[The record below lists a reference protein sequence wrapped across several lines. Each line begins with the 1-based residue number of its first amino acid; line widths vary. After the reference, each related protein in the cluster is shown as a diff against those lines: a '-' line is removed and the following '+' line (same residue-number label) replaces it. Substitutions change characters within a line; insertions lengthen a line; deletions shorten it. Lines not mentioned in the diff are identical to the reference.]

1 MFNFFVEESA
11 RTGEYFRITGAD
23 YNHICNVLR
32 MKNGDTFLV
41 SCNGASCLCSFER
54 AEEDAVVARILEE
67 DYQNTELSVNFYLFQ
82 GLPKGDK
89 LELIIQK
96 TVELG
101 VAGIIPVEMSRCVMK
116 LDEKKKKSR
125 QERWQS
131 IAESAAKQS
140 KRNIIPEVAEVMTY
154 KQVMAKASQMDLF
167 LVPYE
172 NERGMAATR
181 DALEKI
187 RPGMSV
193 GILVGPEGGFDPH
206 EIELARENG
215 ADIISLGKRI
225 LRAET
230 AAVTAVGMGM
240 LHVELNLDGAEQ

>member
-1 MFNFFVEESA
+1 MYNFFVDENA
-11 RTGEYFRITGAD
+11 RAGDSFRISGKD

-32 MKNGDTFLV
+32 MQVGDTFLV
-41 SCNGASCLCSFER
+41 SCDGISCLCRLEHMES
-54 AEEDAVVARILEE
+54 DAVVAEIVEE
-67 DYQNTELSVNFYLFQ
+67 DYRNTELPVRFYLFQ

-89 LELIIQK
+89 MELIIQK

-125 QERWQS
+125 RERWQA

-140 KRNIIPEVAEVMTY
+140 KRNVIPEVSDVMTY
-154 KQVMAKASQMDLF
+154 KQAMSKVAELDLF

-181 DALEKI
+181 EALSRI
-187 RPGMSV
+187 QPGMSV
-193 GILVGPEGGFDPH
+193 GILIGPEGGF
-206 EIELARENG
+206 EEKEVELARTAG
-215 ADIISLGKRI
+215 AAVISLGGRI

-230 AAVTAVGMGM
+230 AAMTAVGLGM
-240 LHVELNLDGAEQ
+240 LHVEMNLGGDDQ

>member
-1 MFNFFVEESA
+1 MFNFFVDGSA
-11 RTGEYFRITGAD
+11 RIGAHFRIIGAD

-32 MKNGDTFLV
+32 MQQGDTFLV
-41 SCNGASCLCSFER
+41 SCEGTSCLCSFDH
-54 AEEDAVVARILEE
+54 AGDDAVLARIIEE
-67 DYQNTELSVNFYLFQ
+67 NYQNTELPVSFYLFQ

-116 LDEKKKKSR
+116 LDDKKKQSR

-140 KRNIIPEVAEVMTY
+140 KRSLIPEVFDVMTY
-154 KQVMAKASQMDLF
+154 KQAIAKATEMDLF
-167 LVPYE
+167 WVPYE
-172 NERGMAATR
+172 NERGMEATCE
-181 DALEKI
+181 ALAKI
-187 RPGMSV
+187 KSGMSV
-193 GILVGPEGGFDPH
+193 GILIGPEGGFDPR
-206 EIELARENG
+206 EIEQAREIG

-225 LRAET
+225 LRTET

-240 LHVELNLDGAEQ
+240 LHVEMNLGGEKQ

>member
-1 MFNFFVEESA
+1 MFNFFVEESS
-11 RTGEYFRITGAD
+11 RTENEFRISGTD

-32 MKNGDTFLV
+32 MQVGDTFLV
-41 SCNGASCLCSFER
+41 SCGGASCLCSLER
-54 AEEDAVVARILEE
+54 IEDDTVVAQILEE
-67 DYQNTELSVNFYLFQ
+67 NYQNTELPVRFYLFQ

-96 TVELG
+96 CVELG
-101 VAGIIPVEMSRCVMK
+101 AAGVIPVEMNRCVVK
-116 LDEKKKKSR
+116 LDAKKKKSR

-140 KRNIIPEVAEVMTY
+140 KRNVIPEVSEVMSY
-154 KQVMAKASQMDLF
+154 KQAMDKASEMDLF

-181 DALEKI
+181 EALSRI

-193 GILVGPEGGFDPH
+193 GILIGPEGGFDPQ
-206 EIELARENG
+206 EIERAREMG
-215 ADIISLGKRI
+215 AVIVSLGKRI

-230 AAVTAVGMGM
+230 AAVTAVAMGM
-240 LHVELNLDGAEQ
+240 LHVEMNLDGED

>member
-1 MFNFFVEESA
+1 MYNFFVDECA
-11 RTGEYFRITGAD
+11 RAGDSFRISGKD

-32 MKNGDTFLV
+32 MQVGDTFLV
-41 SCNGASCLCSFER
+41 NCGGISNLCRLAQIGEDM
-54 AEEDAVVARILEE
+54 AEAEIVEE
-67 DYQNTELSVNFYLFQ
+67 NCPSTELPVQFWLFQ

-101 VAGIIPVEMSRCVMK
+101 VAGIVPVEMSRCVMK
-116 LDEKKKKSR
+116 LDEKKKKAR
-125 QERWQS
+125 RERWQS

-140 KRNIIPEVAEVMTY
+140 KRNVIPEVADVMTY
-154 KQVMAKASQMDLF
+154 KQAMEKAAEMDLF

-172 NERGMAATR
+172 NERGMAATSQ
-181 DALEKI
+181 ALERI

-193 GILVGPEGGFDPH
+193 GILVGPEGGFDEK
-206 EIELARENG
+206 EIELARVAG
-215 ADIISLGKRI
+215 AAVISLGQRI

-230 AAVTAVGMGM
+230 AAVTAVAMGM
-240 LHVELNLDGAEQ
+240 LHVEMNLDGDGR

>member
-11 RTGEYFRITGAD
+11 RGEDLFRITGAD

-32 MKNGDTFLV
+32 MQVGDTFLV
-41 SCNGASCLCSFER
+41 SCEGTSCLCSLLRIED
-54 AEEDAVVARILEE
+54 DAVVAQILEE
-67 DYQNTELSVNFYLFQ
+67 DYQNTELPVRFYLFQ
-82 GLPKGDK
+82 GLPKADK

-101 VAGIIPVEMSRCVMK
+101 VAGIIPVEMNRCVVK
-116 LDEKKKKSR
+116 LDDKKKKSR

-140 KRNIIPEVAEVMTY
+140 KRNVIPEVMDVMSY
-154 KQVMAKASQMDLF
+154 KQAMAKAAEMDLF

-172 NERGMAATR
+172 NESGMQATR
-181 DALEKI
+181 DALNQIK
-187 RPGMSV
+187 PGMSV
-193 GILVGPEGGFDPH
+193 GILVGPEGGFDPQ
-206 EIELARENG
+206 EIDKAREVG
-215 ADIISLGKRI
+215 ALIVSLGKRI

-230 AAVTAVGMGM
+230 AAVTAVAMGM
-240 LHVELNLDGAEQ
+240 LRVEMNLDE